1 MKKSSIIILVVV
13 ILAIIA
19 GVVVYMVTNKN
30 TTSSSS
36 IDLKAMVDTIYN
48 DANVELPSLETRKID
63 LANNSDMVSS
73 YTFLSNNDS
82 VEELVVSEPLM
93 SSQAYSLVALKLKN
107 NANVEQVKQEIYD
120 NVNMRKWICVSAEKL
135 YITNHNNVI
144 FYVMASEDWAKPVY
158 DSFKKYVNNEVGKE
172 LEKSEN
178 SDYELPPEMIV
189 Q

>member
-19 GVVVYMVTNKN
+19 GVAVYMVTNKN
-30 TTSSSS
+30 TSSSS

-48 DANVELPSLETRKID
+48 NANVELPSLETQKID
-63 LANNSDMVSS
+63 LANNSDMISS

-82 VEELVVSEPLM
+82 IDELVVSEPLM
-93 SSQAYSLVALKLKN
+93 SSQAYSLVALKLKS

-135 YITNHNNVI
+135 YITNYNNVI
-144 FYVMASEDWAKPVY
+144 FYVMASEDWAKPIY

-172 LEKSEN
+172 LEKTEN